1 MRRAGVAYALDELA
15 FYARGECPDS
25 AQLERSLC
33 ALFEY
38 N

>member
-15 FYARGECPDS
+15 FYAQRECPDN
-25 AQLERSLC
+25 AQSERSLC
-33 ALFEY
+33 ARFEY